1 MSYNKCA
8 KQVEDNY
15 RGLHMSR
22 INRRWFNK
30 RKPVGYKILIG
41 LLCLAALFVSVCFY
55 IKMENEK
62 AKPEQPVMD
71 VKPETGE
78 DVEEQMRV
86 DPTKPMIAFSFDD
99 GPSKY
104 TERLLT
110 VLRDNNARASFFMV
124 GQNVGRY
131 PDEVQM
137 MKDLGCDIG
146 NHTMNHRDLVKL
158 SDEDIEVQIESTNDA
173 LRQIIGEGATMVRPP
188 YGSKD
193 DRVKACIDNPIVLW
207 SIDTNDWQS
216 DDPIILADYILYAVE
231 DGDIVLMHDIY
242 ETSVAAAEIVIPQ
255 LIEWGYQIVSVSEL
269 AEARGYTLEI
279 GKEYAKFYPEEKPA
293 E

>member
-1 MSYNKCA
+1 
-8 KQVEDNY
+8 
-15 RGLHMSR
+15 MSR
-22 INRRWFNK
+22 INRRWFHK
-30 RKPVGYKILIG
+30 RKPVGYKIAIG
-41 LLCLAALFVSVCFY
+41 LLCVAALFVFGY
-55 IKMENEK
+55 LYMKMENEK
-62 AKPEQPVMD
+62 AETKQPVMD
-71 VKPETGE
+71 VQPEQDE
-78 DVEEQMRV
+78 EVEEPLRV
-86 DPTKPMIAFSFDD
+86 DPSKPMIAFSFDD

-110 VLRDNNARASFFMV
+110 VLKDNDARASFFMV
-124 GQNVGRY
+124 GQNVGKY
-131 PDEVQM
+131 PNAIQM

-158 SDEDIEVQIESTNDA
+158 SAEDIKIQIESTNDA
-173 LRQIIGEGATMVRPP
+173 LQQVIGEGASMVRPP

-193 DRVKACIDNPIVLW
+193 DKVKECTKYPIVLW

-216 DDPIILADYILYAVE
+216 EDPLVLADYILYAVQ

-269 AEARGYTLEI
+269 AAARGYSLEI
-279 GKEYAKFYPEEKPA
+279 GKEYAKFYPEEKPV